1 VHALGQIAGSD
12 QVVLG
17 DQLLDLEVEVWEG
30 GEGVG
35 DVLSFR
41 LRSDDVGQVGVVADE
56 LGRQQLL
63 GGVKVLGVSG
73 LHPAADDGHRVVCR
87 HARVPFATKIRSTRS
102 IFAASV
108 EPQQPCGWST
118 RLGR

>member
-1 VHALGQIAGSD
+1 MPRNSPRWVPCNQIAGSH
-12 QVVLG
+12 QVALG

-35 DVLSFR
+35 DVVALR

-63 GGVKVLGVSG
+63 RGVKVLGVPY
-73 LHPAADDGHRVVCR
+73 LYPAADDGLRVLCR
-87 HARVPFATKIRSTRS
+87 HARVPFATKIRSTRP

-108 EPQQPCGWST
+108 
-118 RLGR
+118 GRSKH